1 MKVKKSSVKSS
12 KSRRKAR
19 PRGVPL
25 LKPSDVM
32 ANSRRLL
39 GKKANRHHAMP
50 KVRKSTQAHD
60 HASAKSQ
67 SFGKY
72 THAKVGVLPYDV
84 DPRMSQPRPT
94 AMPRP
99 MNTPR
104 PSPNAMPNQRR
115 ASPPAFDRMPTNDD
129 DANVPNHWFD
139 PRNNQAI
146 FPILKRVGEGLDKY
160 ISFTK
165 NVQFQDPPLNQM
177 FADLEKDVDQ
187 YFTLK
192 SENPIPK
199 QVALFL
205 MAKLLPT
212 MIAKMDALQD
222 RLRLAT
228 QTEGKAPGIPST
240 FRRVRD
246 QLATVWSRFMSA
258 EVDPNAV

>member
-12 KSRRKAR
+12 KSRGKAR

-72 THAKVGVLPYDV
+72 KYTHAKVGVLPYDA
-84 DPRMSQPRPT
+84 PE

-115 ASPPAFDRMPTNDD
+115 ASPPAFDRMPSYDD
-129 DANVPNHWFD
+129 DANIPRHWFD
-139 PRNNQAI
+139 PRNFDALVFTFRKI
-146 FPILKRVGEGLDKY
+146 GDLLKKY

-192 SENPIPK
+192 SENPIPR
-199 QVALFL
+199 QVVVFL
-205 MAKLLPT
+205 MTKLLPT

-228 QTEGKAPGIPST
+228 ETEGKAPGIPNT